1 MHKKYLIFFVF
12 FIYFINILP
21 LKSDDK
27 VTFLNLDAVL
37 NNTIIGKSIVKEL
50 NELNKTNSKNLEV
63 EREKIKK
70 KEQDLINKKN
80 ILSKDEFDTLLSKLK
95 KEIDTF
101 NKNKNIEIMKY
112 EELKKKELD
121 NFIRRI
127 TPLIENYTVTNSISL
142 VVNQKNIFIGSK
154 KYDITN
160 DIINLVDNN
169 LK

>member
-154 KYDITN
+154 KYDITS

>member
-1 MHKKYLIFFVF
+1 M
-12 FIYFINILP
+12 ILQSI
-21 LKSDDK
+21 LDMTGTIIEKTK
-27 VTFLNLDAVL
+27 VT
-37 NNTIIGKSIVKEL
+37 
-50 NELNKTNSKNLEV
+50 
-63 EREKIKK
+63 
-70 KEQDLINKKN
+70 
-80 ILSKDEFDTLLSKLK
+80 SKDEFDTLLSKLK

-154 KYDITN
+154 KYDITS

>member
-1 MHKKYLIFFVF
+1 MHKKHLIFFIF
-12 FIYFINILP
+12 FIYSTNILP

-50 NELNKTNSKNLEV
+50 NELNKTNLKNLEV

-80 ILSKDEFDTLLSKLK
+80 ILSKDEFDSLLSKLK

-101 NKNKNIEIMKY
+101 NKNKNIKIMKY

-121 NFIRRI
+121 NFIQRI
-127 TPLIENYTVTNSISL
+127 TPLIQNYTVTNSISL

-154 KYDITN
+154 KYDITS
-160 DIINLVDNN
+160 DIINLVDNS

>member
-50 NELNKTNSKNLEV
+50 NALNKTNSKNLEA

-80 ILSKDEFDTLLSKLK
+80 ILSKDEFDTSLSKLK

-154 KYDITN
+154 KYDITS

>member
-1 MHKKYLIFFVF
+1 
-12 FIYFINILP
+12 
-21 LKSDDK
+21 
-27 VTFLNLDAVL
+27 
-37 NNTIIGKSIVKEL
+37 
-50 NELNKTNSKNLEV
+50 
-63 EREKIKK
+63 
-70 KEQDLINKKN
+70 
-80 ILSKDEFDTLLSKLK
+80 
-95 KEIDTF
+95 
-101 NKNKNIEIMKY
+101 MKY

-154 KYDITN
+154 KYDITS